1 MRLSDEL
8 AQISKSFKNYASR
21 LEKLEIRKVE
31 DLFYHLP
38 SRYEDFSLE
47 ALISSLQPG
56 EVVTITGTVTKLP
69 NPYTNF
75 ARKIQNVEI
84 TDETGSIEA
93 VWFNQPFLL
102 KTLHKDDKISI
113 SGQIKSFKGKLVI
126 QPTEYELIYEKGER
140 LHTGGLIPIYPE
152 TRGVSSKWLRRQ
164 IHNALHKTEEVENIL
179 PEKTLKKY
187 GFTSRKESLLK
198 VHFPKSV
205 KEAQEARAMLSFEE
219 VFLLNLRMFER
230 KKSWEGQKVGVKI
243 DIENYE
249 SEVEK
254 FIAGL
259 PFELTAGQKVAWKE
273 IKENL
278 GQRKPMNRLLQGD
291 VGSGKTI
298 VAATAIFLVFKNG
311 LQSVF
316 MAPTEIL
323 AEQHYQTLK
332 KFLTP
337 YGIRIGLVT
346 GSTKE
351 NKKEEDFDVLV
362 GTHALL
368 EKNVAFKRLGLI
380 VIDEQ
385 QRFGVTQRGILR
397 EKGEGVH
404 VLTMTATPI
413 PRTVALTLYGD
424 LDISLLSEIPK
435 ERLKI
440 KTWLV
445 PPEKRVGAYSWI
457 EKEIRKNKSQAFVI
471 CPFIEES
478 ESMQTIKAATTE
490 FETLRKNIF
499 PKLKLALLHGKL
511 KPREKEKI
519 LTDFRAKKY
528 DILVATPVVEVG
540 IDIPNATVIVI
551 EAAERFGLSQLHQLR
566 GRVGRGEKQSYC
578 LLFTDSKNPQ
588 TLGKLKELEKIH
600 LGTEI
605 AELDYKLRGP
615 GEIYGKLQ
623 SGQKTLKIASFSDF
637 KLLEEAKKEAQS
649 IFSEIEK
656 HKPLQNILRKDH
668 ETILPD

>member
-1 MRLSDEL
+1 MRLNDEL
-8 AQISKSFKNYASR
+8 AEISKSFKNYATR
-21 LEKLEIRKVE
+21 LEKLEIRNVQ
-31 DLFYHLP
+31 DLLYHLP
-38 SRYEDFSLE
+38 SRYEDFSLTVPI
-47 ALISSLQPG
+47 ASAQPG
-56 EVVTITGTVTKLP
+56 EIVTISGEITKVP
-69 NPYTNF
+69 NPYTHF
-75 ARKIQNVEI
+75 AKKIQNIEI
-84 TDETGSIEA
+84 TDDTGSIDA
-93 VWFNQPFLL
+93 IWFNQPFLL
-102 KTLHKDDKISI
+102 KIFKKGDKISI
-113 SGQIKSFKGKLVI
+113 SGPIKSFKGKVTV
-126 QPTEYELIYEKGER
+126 QPMEYELIYDKGKT
-140 LHTGGLIPIYPE
+140 LHTGGLIPVYPE
-152 TRGVSSKWLRRQ
+152 TRGISSKWLRRQ
-164 IHNALHKTEEVENIL
+164 IYNALLKIDEVEELL
-179 PEKTLKKY
+179 PKKTLKKY
-187 GFTSRKESLLK
+187 GLRTRKNSLLN
-198 VHFPKSV
+198 VHFPKS
-205 KEAQEARAMLSFEE
+205 KQEAEDARAMLSFEE
-219 VFLLNLRMFER
+219 VFLLNLNMFER

-243 DIENYE
+243 DVKNYE
-249 SEVEK
+249 ADIKKFVE
-254 FIAGL
+254 GL
-259 PFELTAGQKVAWKE
+259 PFELTTGQKMAWDE
-273 IKENL
+273 IRENL
-278 GQRKPMNRLLQGD
+278 GQTKPMNRLLQGD
-291 VGSGKTI
+291 VGSGKTV
-298 VAATAIFLVFKNG
+298 VAAIAIYLLFKNG

-323 AEQHYQTLK
+323 AEQHYQTLIN
-332 KFLTP
+332 FLKP
-337 YGIRIGLVT
+337 YGIRVGIVT
-346 GSTKE
+346 GSVKD
-351 NKKEEDFDVLV
+351 NKKENNFDVLV

-368 EKNVAFKRLGLI
+368 EKNVTFKKLGLI
-380 VIDEQ
+380 IIDEQ

-435 ERLKI
+435 KRLKI

-445 PPEKRVGAYSWI
+445 PQDKRLNAYKWI
-457 EKEIRKNKSQAFVI
+457 EKEIGTNGSQAFVI

-490 FETLRKNIF
+490 FETLQNKVF

-519 LTDFRAKKY
+519 LTDFRQKKY

-588 TLGKLKELEKIH
+588 TLGKLKELERIH

-615 GEIYGKLQ
+615 GEIYGRLQ
-623 SGQKTLKIASFSDF
+623 SGQKTLKIASFADF
-637 KLLEEAKKEAQS
+637 KLLEEAKKEAEL

-656 HKPLQNILRKDH
+656 HKALKNILKKDH